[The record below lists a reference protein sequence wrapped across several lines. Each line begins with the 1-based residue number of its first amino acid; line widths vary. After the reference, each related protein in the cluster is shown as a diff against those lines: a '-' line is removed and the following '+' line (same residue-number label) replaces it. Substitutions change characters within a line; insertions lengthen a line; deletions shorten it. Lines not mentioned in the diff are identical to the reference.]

1 MSRIHKLSNEINS
14 LYQAKN
20 PDRADWA
27 DWLFEN
33 HIFVVAKNAA
43 ELADRFGAKKEL
55 CVAAALLHDIADA
68 VMRRED
74 ERHGIES
81 EQIARKL
88 LGKTGFSAQEITI
101 IVDDAI
107 HFHSCKNDS
116 LPQTLE
122 GKIMATADALAQL
135 QTNFFDFALETFQ
148 QNKSRDDIKKWMVS
162 KIERDYRNKIFFD
175 EIRSEIASDYEKL
188 QIFVNQLK

>member
-1 MSRIHKLSNEINS
+1 LNRISKLTEEVSA
-14 LYQAKN
+14 LYLTKN
-20 PDRADWA
+20 PKRADWA

-33 HIFVVAKNAA
+33 HIFVVAKKAG

-55 CVAAALLHDIADA
+55 CEAAALLHDIADT

-74 ERHGIES
+74 ERHDVES
-81 EQIARKL
+81 ESIARML
-88 LGKTGFSAQEITI
+88 LEKTGFSAQEITI

-107 HFHSCKNDS
+107 HFHSCKNGK

-135 QTNFFDFALETFQ
+135 QTNFFEFALETFQ
-148 QNKSRDDIKKWMVS
+148 QYKSRDDIKKWALS
-162 KIERDYRNKIFFD
+162 KIERDFRVKIFFVEVQD
-175 EIRSEIASDYEKL
+175 QVIKDYEKAKSV
-188 QIFVNQLK
+188 FTSC